1 MNIVKIM
8 TNKDL
13 TIIITTF
20 KSEDKIENCLNS
32 IDSSISVII
41 VENSSNEKF
50 KQYIENKYSNVNCV
64 LTNQN
69 LGYGK
74 ANNIGLKR
82 VSTKYSLV
90 LNPDTVLDNN
100 AVNKFFIFTK
110 QKIDFAMAGPS
121 QSKKEFALEV
131 SFKNKDLNFLET
143 DKIEGFAMFLNM
155 KKFRNIGFFDEN
167 IFLYLEEIDLCKR
180 ISNINEKIFVL
191 PSVKILHLEA
201 KSVNKL
207 FSHQVELTRNWHWM
221 WSLFYYNRKHSNYF
235 LALVLILPKLFSAL
249 LKSIFYRIFSKNKKK
264 EIYSKRVSGLINSI
278 IGRSSWY
285 RPTLD

>member
-1 MNIVKIM
+1 M

-90 LNPDTVLDNN
+90 LNPDTVLDND
-100 AVNKFFIFTK
+100 AVNNFFIFTK

-121 QSKKEFALEV
+121 QSKKEFVPEI
-131 SFKNKDLNFLET
+131 SFKNKDLNFLQT

>member
-1 MNIVKIM
+1 M

-50 KQYIENKYSNVNCV
+50 KQDIENKYSNVNCV

-74 ANNIGLKR
+74 ANNIGLKK
-82 VSTKYSLV
+82 VSTKYSLI
-90 LNPDTVLDNN
+90 LNPDTVLDND
-100 AVNKFFIFTK
+100 AVNNFFIFTK

-121 QSKKEFALEV
+121 QSKKEFVPEI
-131 SFKNKDLNFLET
+131 SFKNKDLNFLQT

-155 KKFRNIGFFDEN
+155 KKFHNIGFFDEN
-167 IFLYLEEIDLCKR
+167 FFLYLEEIDLCKR

>member
-1 MNIVKIM
+1 
-8 TNKDL
+8 
-13 TIIITTF
+13 
-20 KSEDKIENCLNS
+20 
-32 IDSSISVII
+32 
-41 VENSSNEKF
+41 
-50 KQYIENKYSNVNCV
+50 
-64 LTNQN
+64 
-69 LGYGK
+69 
-74 ANNIGLKR
+74 
-82 VSTKYSLV
+82 
-90 LNPDTVLDNN
+90 
-100 AVNKFFIFTK
+100 
-110 QKIDFAMAGPS
+110 MAGPS

-131 SFKNKDLNFLET
+131 SFKNKDLKFLET

-249 LKSIFYRIFSKNKKK
+249 VKSIFYKIFSKNKKK
-264 EIYSKRVSGLINSI
+264 EIYSKRVGGLINSI